1 MITRVWHTAEMLNA
15 LGVRKGDHVAL
26 YLENRPEWPEI
37 YFGISALGAVAVPLD
52 AKLREQEV
60 AHILHDSGAKA
71 LFAGARN
78 YPVIRDIEGKL
89 PVLKA
94 VVLIDGHTVLP
105 VRDGKLRYE
114 AYVDFYRSMADRA
127 MSAARAYDQSAPEEE
142 DVASLIYTSGTTGR
156 PKGAMLSHRNF
167 TANVAS
173 CLEAIGVN
181 EQDNFMLVLPLHHA
195 FAFTTNLLVPVG
207 AGAEI
212 SFVESLKT
220 IRENMEEARP
230 TVLIGVPL
238 LLEKM
243 YSRIQEGLRKKPVAR
258 LMLAVGLSRLV
269 GKKLVQRLGGK
280 LRIVVSGA
288 APIDPRVLEGWGRLG
303 VMIREGYG
311 LTETAPVDTLNP
323 PDRNKPGT
331 IGVAVPGVDIR
342 ILEPNEEG
350 VGEIVVQGP
359 NVMQGYYKNEAATRE
374 IFREGW
380 LLTGDLGR
388 MDEEGFVTI
397 CGRKK
402 SLIVNREGKNIYPEE
417 VEYQVGMSPY
427 ILEVLVLGYRA
438 AGEKAGE
445 RVGLIAVPDQ
455 EALDQYATQHKKE
468 LSDRA
473 VEHLIQSEVKKRCR
487 HLADYKRPR
496 CIQVQFE
503 EFEKTSTQ
511 KIKRYLY
518 AIDTTRFN
526 GD

>member
-1 MITRVWHTAEMLNA
+1 
-15 LGVRKGDHVAL
+15 
-26 YLENRPEWPEI
+26 
-37 YFGISALGAVAVPLD
+37 
-52 AKLREQEV
+52 
-60 AHILHDSGAKA
+60 
-71 LFAGARN
+71 
-78 YPVIRDIEGKL
+78 
-89 PVLKA
+89 
-94 VVLIDGHTVLP
+94 
-105 VRDGKLRYE
+105 
-114 AYVDFYRSMADRA
+114 
-127 MSAARAYDQSAPEEE
+127 
-142 DVASLIYTSGTTGR
+142 
-156 PKGAMLSHRNF
+156 
-167 TANVAS
+167 
-173 CLEAIGVN
+173 
-181 EQDNFMLVLPLHHA
+181 
-195 FAFTTNLLVPVG
+195 
-207 AGAEI
+207 
-212 SFVESLKT
+212 
-220 IRENMEEARP
+220 
-230 TVLIGVPL
+230 
-238 LLEKM
+238 
-243 YSRIQEGLRKKPVAR
+243 
-258 LMLAVGLSRLV
+258 
-269 GKKLVQRLGGK
+269 
-280 LRIVVSGA
+280 
-288 APIDPRVLEGWGRLG
+288 
-303 VMIREGYG
+303 
-311 LTETAPVDTLNP
+311 
-323 PDRNKPGT
+323 
-331 IGVAVPGVDIR
+331 
-342 ILEPNEEG
+342 
-350 VGEIVVQGP
+350 
-359 NVMQGYYKNEAATRE
+359 MQGYYKNEAATRE